1 MWFVFWVMLKIWWF
15 WFLGGVELGNCK
27 ELSFT
32 AIVEGWDRSGIQ
44 KNPVVQW
51 TCCL

>member
-1 MWFVFWVMLKIWWF
+1 MVVGVTRRIKMWFVFWVMLKIWWF

-32 AIVEGWDRSGIQ
+32 AIVEG
-44 KNPVVQW
+44 
-51 TCCL
+51 

>member
-1 MWFVFWVMLKIWWF
+1 MVCL
-15 WFLGGVELGNCK
+15 LGDVKNLVVLVSWGVELGNCK